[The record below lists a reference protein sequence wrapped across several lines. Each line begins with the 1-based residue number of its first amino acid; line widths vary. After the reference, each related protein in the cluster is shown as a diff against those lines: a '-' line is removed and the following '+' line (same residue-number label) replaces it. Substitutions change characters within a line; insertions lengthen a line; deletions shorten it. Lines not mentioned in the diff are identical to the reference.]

1 MDVVDMK
8 GYETLIDRAIEP
20 GTLEAKLLPA
30 KKIVFDE
37 RSLRR
42 YME

>member
-1 MDVVDMK
+1 MK
-8 GYETLIDRAIEP
+8 EGYETLIDRAIEL
-20 GTLEAKLLPA
+20 GALEAKLLPA
-30 KKIVFDE
+30 EEIVFDE